1 MGKRFEKFFKPFF
14 LLKKSLSLLILI
26 IKMDSFDKYIDYL
39 RFEKRM
45 SDHTVTAYTEDLKQ
59 LESYC
64 RQNGIDE
71 EMCRLDST
79 TIREWIVSLLKS
91 DLTTRSIN
99 RKISALKSFYRYH
112 LKIGSIKANP
122 MQKVHSP
129 KSSKRLPKYVEES
142 GMELLFSS
150 DLFADNFEGWR
161 DRAII
166 ELFYATGMRLSE
178 LINIKAENF
187 DLHNNT
193 VKVLGKRNKERI
205 IPFGPNY
212 RNVLDK
218 YLSFF
223 EENQTEANKTPYIFV
238 TNTFNKLYPKAV
250 YRIVRKYLDIVTTID
265 KRSPH
270 VLRHTFAT
278 HLLDHGADIYAIK
291 EILGHSSLAATQVYT
306 HTTTERLKSI
316 YNQAH
321 PRA

>member
-1 MGKRFEKFFKPFF
+1 M
-14 LLKKSLSLLILI
+14 LILLIT
-26 IKMDSFDKYIDYL
+26 MDSFNKYIDYL
-39 RFEKRM
+39 RFEKRV
-45 SDHTVTAYTEDLKQ
+45 SDHTVTAYKEDLQQ
-59 LESYC
+59 LEDYC
-64 RQNGIDE
+64 RQQGIAKE
-71 EMCRLDST
+71 LSQLDSG
-79 TIREWIVSLLKS
+79 TIREWIVWLLQS
-91 DLTTRSIN
+91 DITTRSVN

-112 LKIGSIKANP
+112 TKIGTISVSP
-122 MQKVHSP
+122 MSKVHSP

-150 DLFADNFEGWR
+150 DLFSEDFAGWR

-178 LINIKAENF
+178 LINIKLEDF

-193 VKVLGKRNKERI
+193 VKVLGKRNKERV

-212 RNVLDK
+212 RNVLEK
-218 YLSFF
+218 YLSIL
-223 EENQTEANKTPYIFV
+223 EETAAGANKTPFIFV